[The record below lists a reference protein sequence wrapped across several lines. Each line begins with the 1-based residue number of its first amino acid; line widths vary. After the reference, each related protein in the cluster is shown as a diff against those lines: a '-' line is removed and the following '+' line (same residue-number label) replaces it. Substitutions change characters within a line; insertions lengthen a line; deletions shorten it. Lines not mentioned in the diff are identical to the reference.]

1 MPNQNGRTGH
11 RIEHEEGRNT
21 GYGYNDGS
29 MGHDHMNYRG
39 QSGAQSGGAYDQSY
53 RGQGVRG
60 DMDRGGRSG
69 GRDDG
74 RRDIEHGEHGPH
86 AGKGPKGF
94 QRTDERILEMV
105 QEALTDDSFVDATHI
120 TVDVKDREVTLNG
133 TVDDRATKRRAE
145 AVVEALSGVKDI
157 HNQLRL
163 TRTS

>member
-1 MPNQNGRTGH
+1 MQRSADMPNQKNGH
-11 RIEHEEGRNT
+11 DRIEHEEGNT

-29 MGHDHMNYRG
+29 MGRDHVSYRG
-39 QSGAQSGGAYDQSY
+39 QSGTQAGGGYDQSW

-60 DMDRGGRSG
+60 GSEGRWGDMDQGGRSAP
-69 GRDDG
+69 
-74 RRDIEHGEHGPH
+74 GPH

-94 QRTDERILEMV
+94 QRTDERIKEMV
-105 QEALTDDSFVDATHI
+105 DEALTDDSFVDATNI
-120 TVDVKDREVTLNG
+120 TVDVKDREVMLSG